1 MSEALLK
8 DIRERLIRIEAKLD
22 ALIGEEEVSEEF
34 AKELKEIMEDME
46 KGNKIPAEKI
56 LDEE

>member
-34 AKELKEIMEDME
+34 AEELKEILRDME
-46 KGNKIPAEKI
+46 EGNKVPVEEV